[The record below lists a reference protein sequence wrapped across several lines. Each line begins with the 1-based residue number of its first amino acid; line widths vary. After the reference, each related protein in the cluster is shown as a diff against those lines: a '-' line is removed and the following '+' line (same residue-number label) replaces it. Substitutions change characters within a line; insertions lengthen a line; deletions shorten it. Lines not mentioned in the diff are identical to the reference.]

1 MTALG
6 YDEYWEGHTDGLQVL
21 RYNLTTA
28 YIPHMDYMG
37 DRTGGK
43 AGTFNYDSTRMGGNR
58 FATFLLYMTDLEEGA
73 GGETVFSK
81 AWPPEQSEEEHVQ
94 IDDVC
99 PQLLDARQIV

>member
-28 YIPHMDYMG
+28 YIQHMDYMS

-43 AGTFNYDSTRMGGNR
+43 VGTFNYDSTRKGGNR
-58 FATFLLYMTDLEEGA
+58 FATILLYMTDLEDGA
-73 GGETVFSK
+73 GGETVFPN

-94 IDDVC
+94 IDEVR
-99 PQLLDARQIV
+99 PVLLDAR